1 MSEWVSERVCHVPL
15 QTQWCE
21 APPPSSPAQVH
32 LSQLFYGKPALLSI
46 AITASLHPHP
56 LRDRTQM
63 PL

>member
-21 APPPSSPAQVH
+21 APPSPAQVH

-46 AITASLHPHP
+46 AIAASLHPHP